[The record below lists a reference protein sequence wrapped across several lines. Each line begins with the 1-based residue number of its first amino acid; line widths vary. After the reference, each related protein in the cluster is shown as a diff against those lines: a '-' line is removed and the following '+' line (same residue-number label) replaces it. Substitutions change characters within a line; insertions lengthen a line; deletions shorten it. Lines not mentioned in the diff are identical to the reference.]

1 MSVAGIVPMEDGLRP
16 RPSAFRQVFR
26 SRFARAAWPQ
36 AEPRHV
42 APVVTGDQRSMGV
55 IVVASAGKPKGTSE
69 EGKVSKADKHNTASK
84 GMAETTRGA
93 GGTGD
98 PEAPD
103 DVDYV
108 RPVGEGDVE
117 LGGSHGEHKA
127 FRDRSDT

>member
-1 MSVAGIVPMEDGLRP
+1 MAAGGTTTRG
-16 RPSAFRQVFR
+16 SGCHGR
-26 SRFARAAWPQ
+26 STF
-36 AEPRHV
+36 
-42 APVVTGDQRSMGV
+42 DGV

-117 LGGSHGEHKA
+117 LGRSHGEHKA

>member
-1 MSVAGIVPMEDGLRP
+1 
-16 RPSAFRQVFR
+16 
-26 SRFARAAWPQ
+26 
-36 AEPRHV
+36 
-42 APVVTGDQRSMGV
+42 MGV

-69 EGKVSKADKHNTASK
+69 EGKVSKADKQNTASK

-117 LGGSHGEHKA
+117 LGRSHGEHKA